1 MQLVNPYTTR
11 AVPRPM
17 SRAGRA
23 KRVTITPSGL
33 VFLKAAIA
41 PRDFPGL
48 VPPGVPDR
56 FGGPT
61 FVMQHQLTV
70 GLTSPG
76 TSNDF
81 LVCAL
86 LPCMPSCLWTITTNA
101 ITKTAS
107 WAPHHFPSVETQ
119 IFGDCATQ
127 TSTAAPPVASAR
139 VLGGTM
145 EIIPTSAPAL
155 TPGVVFCTRIPVRLL
170 LGSQSGGAVEMCV
183 SGLEGCAVDR
193 ISSGTHYSGPL
204 ANGLY
209 TTMVATDP
217 DWAFRD
223 VITQHPT
230 VPIDIA
236 SANDS
241 GILSG
246 HVCLFDETMMAT
258 VALIPYTSGGA
269 IPIQVSVTAMVEYL
283 PRPGNLLAALAHQSP
298 DHDPVAL
305 TLYEKFAKEMPIAVP
320 AFENAGF
327 WERFLRVLE
336 AGGSLI
342 SLIPGPVGMIGRA
355 VGVAAGSIASAIA

>member
-1 MQLVNPYTTR
+1 
-11 AVPRPM
+11 M
-17 SRAGRA
+17 SRAARA
-23 KRVTITPSGL
+23 RRVQISPAGL

-61 FVMQHQLTV
+61 FVMQHQLTFS
-70 GLTSPG
+70 TTTPTTASHW
-76 TSNDF
+76 
-81 LVCAL
+81 LVVAL
-86 LPCMPSCLWTITTNA
+86 MPSMPSCVWTTTTNG
-101 ITKTAS
+101 ITKATS
-107 WAPHHFPSVETQ
+107 WEPHYFPSVETQ
-119 IFGDCATQ
+119 IFGDCSTQ
-127 TSTAAPPVASAR
+127 TSGVAPPVASAR

-155 TPGVVFCTRIPVRLL
+155 TPGMIFCARVPVRLL
-170 LGSQSGGAVEMCV
+170 MGSQTTGALELTP

-193 ISSGTHYSGPL
+193 ISSGTHYSGPT

-223 VITQHPT
+223 VLTQHEK
-230 VPIDIA
+230 VPIDA
-236 SANDS
+236 TSANDS
-241 GILSG
+241 GVLSG
-246 HVCLFDETMMAT
+246 HMCLFDETMMST
-258 VALIPYTSGGA
+258 VAVIPYVTGGTVPLQ
-269 IPIQVSVTAMVEYL
+269 ISVSCMVEYL

-342 SLIPGPVGMIGRA
+342 SLIPGPIGLIGRA
-355 VGVAAGSIASAIA
+355 VGTAAGSIASAIS